1 MRLQRLPRY
10 GGICATF
17 LVHYIIYPNSYIT
30 LTIKNMGTNQI
41 LHKTLSEMNYVF
53 SSNEFSK
60 LARNYGISN
69 HLVHSGVLSSFLHR
83 NAKQMESRRMWTKLN
98 GQKDYKQESTDKISD
113 AISLLKQ
120 NGYKIMKPIN
130 DWIEL

>member
-1 MRLQRLPRY
+1 
-10 GGICATF
+10 
-17 LVHYIIYPNSYIT
+17 
-30 LTIKNMGTNQI
+30 MGTNPI

-60 LARNYGISN
+60 LARHYGISN
-69 HLVHSGVLSSFLHR
+69 HLVHSGALSSFLHK
-83 NAKQMESRRMWTKLN
+83 NARQMESRRMWTKIN
-98 GQKDYKQESTDKISD
+98 SQTKKSDNHIDNIND

>member
-10 GGICATF
+10 GGVCAAF
-17 LVHYIIYPNSYIT
+17 LVYYIIYFNSYIT
-30 LTIKNMGTNQI
+30 LTIKNMGTNPI

-60 LARNYGISN
+60 LARHYGISN
-69 HLVHSGVLSSFLHR
+69 HLVHSGALSSFLHK
-83 NAKQMESRRMWTKLN
+83 NARQMESRRMWTKLN
-98 GQKDYKQESTDKISD
+98 GQIHHKEQSTDKITD

>member
-1 MRLQRLPRY
+1 MENREILEK
-10 GGICATF
+10 TF
-17 LVHYIIYPNSYIT
+17 
-30 LTIKNMGTNQI
+30 K
-41 LHKTLSEMNYVF
+41 EMSYVF

-60 LARNYGISN
+60 LARHYGISN
-69 HLVHSGVLSSFLHR
+69 HLVHRGVLSSFLHC
-83 NAKQMESRRMWTKLN
+83 NARQMESRRMWTKLN
-98 GQKDYKQESTDKISD
+98 GQIPYKEQSTDKLSD

>member
-1 MRLQRLPRY
+1 
-10 GGICATF
+10 
-17 LVHYIIYPNSYIT
+17 
-30 LTIKNMGTNQI
+30 MGTNEI

-60 LARNYGISN
+60 LARHYGISN
-69 HLVHSGVLSSFLHR
+69 DLVHRGVLASFLHR
-83 NAKQMESRRMWTKLN
+83 NARQMESRRMWTKLN
-98 GQKDYKQESTDKISD
+98 GQIPHKEQSTDKLSD

>member
-1 MRLQRLPRY
+1 
-10 GGICATF
+10 
-17 LVHYIIYPNSYIT
+17 
-30 LTIKNMGTNQI
+30 MGTNEI

-60 LARNYGISN
+60 LARHYGISN
-69 HLVHSGVLSSFLHR
+69 HLVHRGVLASFLHR
-83 NAKQMESRRMWTKLN
+83 NARQMESRRMWTKLD
-98 GQKDYKQESTDKISD
+98 GQIHHKEQSTDKLSD